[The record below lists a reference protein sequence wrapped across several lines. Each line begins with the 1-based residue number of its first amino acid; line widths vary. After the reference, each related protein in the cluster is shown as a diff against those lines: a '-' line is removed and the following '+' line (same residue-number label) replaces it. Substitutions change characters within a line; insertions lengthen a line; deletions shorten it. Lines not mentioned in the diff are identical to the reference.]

1 MGAMSDLIGRESG
14 IRIGAG
20 GGGQGWGR
28 VRADVKRSESQTN
41 NPI

>member
-1 MGAMSDLIGRESG
+1 MADMSDLIRRESG

-20 GGGQGWGR
+20 GGGLRWGR